1 MNQMHFGLEMV
12 VNNMK
17 GNRFVYKYM
26 MEKKILEI
34 CRKINKDIPEDCSIR
49 LIDEGYI
56 DSFGVFTIMA
66 EIEIEYNILLNDEDM
81 VYEHFKNI
89 NSIVELVQT
98 KMRR

>member
-1 MNQMHFGLEMV
+1 MHFGLEMV

-34 CRKINKDIPEDCSIR
+34 CRKINKDIPEDCSIC

>member
-1 MNQMHFGLEMV
+1 MHFGLEMV

-34 CRKINKDIPEDCSIR
+34 CRKINKDIPEDGRIR

-66 EIEIEYNILLNDEDM
+66 EIEMEYNILLNDEDM
-81 VYEHFKNI
+81 VYEHFKDI
-89 NSIVELVQT
+89 NSIVELVQ
-98 KMRR
+98 KK